1 MELLVAILITNP
13 NINNLTI
20 LINNINNKNIYS
32 NIVFNL
38 NNNLYKYKEDL
49 LNKTHLIPNY
59 MRIY

>member
-20 LINNINNKNIYS
+20 LIDNINNKNIYS

-38 NNNLYKYKEDL
+38 NDDLYKYKENL
-49 LNKTHLIPNY
+49 LNKTHLILNY